1 MKKILLTL
9 PLDLY
14 QRVKDQAIEQDRTV
28 TKQIIHLVK
37 KELRV

>member
-9 PLDLY
+9 PFDLY

-28 TKQIIHLVK
+28 TKQLIHLVK
-37 KELRV
+37 KGLRV